1 MKKLAWKI
9 VLLMALSCSALLI
22 PALALAQ
29 QPDDAHALSGVK
41 NGKVA
46 WDITVGNPTKLLMY
60 LGVIEETYDD
70 LKRQGVEPDMVFA
83 FHGPVLNLISTNRS
97 DVPLDQE
104 ADYAR
109 VIEKL
114 KGLLG
119 RTGVRMEACSV
130 ATRLMG
136 LDSGKFLDGIH
147 FVGNTFV
154 SQIGYQAKGY
164 ALIPIY

>member
-1 MKKLAWKI
+1 MTQNKFI
-9 VLLMALSCSALLI
+9 FLLTLTCSLLLI
-22 PALALAQ
+22 PAFALAQ
-29 QPDDAHALSGVK
+29 KPDDAHALSGVK
-41 NGKVA
+41 TGKVA
-46 WDITVGNPTKLLMY
+46 WDVTVGSPAKLLMY

-83 FHGPVLNLISTNRS
+83 FHGPVLNLISTDRT

-104 ADYAR
+104 ADYDK
-109 VIEKL
+109 VTEKL
-114 KGLLG
+114 KGLLA
-119 RTGVRMEACSV
+119 RPGVRMEACSV

-147 FVGNTFV
+147 YVGNTFV